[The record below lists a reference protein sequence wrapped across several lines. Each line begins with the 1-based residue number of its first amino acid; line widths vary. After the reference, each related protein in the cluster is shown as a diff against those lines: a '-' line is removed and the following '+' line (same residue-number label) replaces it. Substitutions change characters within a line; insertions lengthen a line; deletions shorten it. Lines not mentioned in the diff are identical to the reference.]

1 MLTLGPL
8 AFAAPWIL
16 LALAVLPVLI
26 WLLRVVPPAPRR
38 IAFPAIRLLYGLK
51 PRDETSS
58 TTPWWLILL
67 RVLLAALIVL
77 ALAHP
82 LLNPRAQLIGGG
94 PLVLVIDD
102 GWAAAR
108 DWPQRQQAAEELL
121 DQAER
126 AGRPVLL
133 LTTAPAATGLPERLS
148 PLRAAEARSL
158 VQALQPKPWASD
170 RAALLGWLN
179 RQALPASAESFWLSD
194 GLGGPGALAL
204 AETLQ
209 RLGALTVMSV
219 PPSTVPQ
226 LAFPPESEIDGLTAS
241 LARADDRGV
250 LDGAVRAVAADGR
263 ILARETVRFE
273 DGESRAET
281 RIILPSELRN
291 EIARLEIEDQATA
304 GGVALIDERWRRRP
318 VGLVSQTSFSDSQP
332 LLSELHYLD
341 QALSPFSEVRRGPLE
356 MLMAR
361 ELAVMLLPDSGTLS
375 VSEQA
380 ALRGWVEAGGVL
392 LRFAGPILAAAEPSD
407 TALIP
412 VPLRQGGRLL
422 GGALSWS
429 QPARLAAFPPESP
442 FAGLDIPP
450 DVAVQRQVLAQPALD
465 LADRSW
471 ATLEDGTPLVTAA
484 REGDGWVVLVHTTA
498 NPDWSNLP
506 LSGLFVQMLQR
517 IVALSQGVRGGRG
530 DQPLPPVETLDGF
543 GRLVTPPN
551 SAQALP
557 PSNGPGEEPIRPGP
571 TLPPGFYGTEQSR
584 LAVNLAPAITDFRPL
599 GAMPSG
605 VALTG
610 YQKGEEVDLRPALFT
625 GALLLLLADLIIS
638 MLLRGL
644 IPSAGRRAG
653 TTATALL
660 LAAGLATA
668 MPGAAFAQQGAQ
680 QGNDSFAM
688 AASLSTRLAYV
699 RTGDRQLDSTSEA
712 GLAGLTR
719 MLERRTAV
727 EPGQPM
733 GVDVERDDLAFFP
746 LLYWPIGT
754 SQQPLSQTAIA
765 RVNNYIKTGGTILFD
780 TRDQGEVGIG
790 GATPGIER
798 LRVLARGLDIPPLEP
813 VPPEHVLT
821 KAFYLMDSF
830 PGRWTGGT
838 VWVERADARRGN
850 DEVSSIIIGGH
861 DWAAAWA
868 QDASSRPMFPVVPG
882 GEVQREWSYRFGV
895 NLVMYALTGNYKADQ
910 VHIPSILE
918 RLGQ

>member
-51 PRDETSS
+51 PRDETSA

-94 PLVLVIDD
+94 PLVLAIDD

-133 LTTAPAATGLPERLS
+133 LTTAPSATGLPERLS

-170 RAALLGWLN
+170 RRALVDWLSG
-179 RQALPASAESFWLSD
+179 QDLPASAESFWLSD
-194 GLGGPGALAL
+194 GLGGPGATAL
-204 AETLQ
+204 AEALQ

-219 PPSTVPQ
+219 PPSTVPL

-241 LARADDRGV
+241 LARADDTGA
-250 LDGAVRAVAADGR
+250 LDSAVHAVAADGR
-263 ILARETVRFE
+263 ILAREAVRFE
-273 DGESRAET
+273 DGENRAET

-356 MLMAR
+356 ILLAR
-361 ELAVMLLPDSGTLS
+361 ELAVLLLPDSGTLS
-375 VSEQA
+375 AAEQA
-380 ALRGWVEAGGVL
+380 ALHGWVAAGGVL
-392 LRFAGPILAAAEPSD
+392 LRFAGPILAAAEPSEQ
-407 TALIP
+407 ALIP

-442 FAGLDIPP
+442 FAGLAIPP

-465 LADRSW
+465 LAERSW

-484 REGDGWVVLVHTTA
+484 REGEGWVVLVHTTA

-517 IVALSQGVRGGRG
+517 IVALSQGVEGGRG
-530 DQPLPPVETLDGF
+530 EQPLPPVETLDGF

-557 PSNGPGEEPIRPGP
+557 PSNGPGDEPVRPGP
-571 TLPPGFYGTEQSR
+571 ALPPGFYGAEQAR
-584 LAVNLAPAITDFRPL
+584 VAVNLAPAITGFQPL

-610 YQKGEEVDLRPALFT
+610 YQQGEEVDLRPILFT
-625 GALLLLLADLIIS
+625 GALLLLLADLVIS

-644 IPSAGRRAG
+644 IPSGTRRAG
-653 TTATALL
+653 GTAAILM
-660 LAAGLATA
+660 LATGLSLTMPA
-668 MPGAAFAQQGAQ
+668 MAQAQQT
-680 QGNDSFAM
+680 DESFAR

-719 MLERRTAV
+719 MLEQRTAV

-733 GVDVERDDLAFFP
+733 GVDVERDELAFFP

-754 SQQPLSQTAIA
+754 SQQPLSQAAIA
-765 RVNNYIKTGGTILFD
+765 RVNSYIKTGGTILFD

-868 QDASSRPMFPVVPG
+868 QDSASRPMFPAVPG
-882 GEVQREWSYRFGV
+882 GEMQREWAYRFGV

>member
-16 LALAVLPVLI
+16 VALAALPVLI

-38 IAFPAIRLLYGLK
+38 VAFPAIRLLYGLK
-51 PRDETSS
+51 PRDETSA

-67 RVLLAALIVL
+67 RVLLAALIIL

-82 LLNPRAQLIGGG
+82 LLNPRAPLVGGG
-94 PLVLVIDD
+94 PLVLAIDD

-108 DWPQRQQAAEELL
+108 DWPQRQQTAEELL

-133 LTTAPAATGLPERLS
+133 LTTAPSSAGLPDRLS
-148 PLRAAEARSL
+148 PLRAGEARSL
-158 VQALQPKPWASD
+158 VQALQPKPWATD
-170 RAALLGWLN
+170 RAALATWL
-179 RQALPASAESFWLSD
+179 RSQELPASAESFWLSD
-194 GLGGPGALAL
+194 GLGGEGTAAL

-209 RLGALTVMSV
+209 RLGALTVMTT

-226 LAFPPESEIDGLTAS
+226 LAFPPESEIDGLIAS
-241 LARADDRGV
+241 LARADDRGA
-250 LDGAVRAVAADGR
+250 LDSAVRAVAADGR
-263 ILARETVRFE
+263 ILAREAIRFE
-273 DGESRAET
+273 DGETRAEA
-281 RIILPSELRN
+281 RIVLPSELRN

-318 VGLVSQTSFSDSQP
+318 VGLVSQTSFSASQP

-356 MLMAR
+356 TLLAR
-361 ELAVMLLPDSGTLS
+361 ELAVILLPDSGTLS
-375 VSEQA
+375 TAEQDT
-380 ALRGWVEAGGVL
+380 LRRWVADGGVL
-392 LRFAGPILAAAEPSD
+392 LRFAGPILAAAEPSGQ
-407 TALIP
+407 ALIP

-442 FAGLDIPP
+442 FAGLAIPP
-450 DVAVQRQVLAQPALD
+450 EVTVQRQVLAQPALD
-465 LADRSW
+465 LAERSW

-517 IVALSQGVRGGRG
+517 IVALSQGIRGGRG
-530 DQPLPPVETLDGF
+530 EQPLPPVETLDGY

-557 PSNGPGEEPIRPGP
+557 PSAGPGDTPIRPGP
-571 TLPPGFYGTEQSR
+571 SLPPGFYGTDQAR
-584 LAVNLAPAITDFRPL
+584 VAVNLAPAITEFQPL
-599 GAMPSG
+599 GALPSG
-605 VALTG
+605 VAVTG
-610 YQKGEEVDLRPALFT
+610 YQQGEEVDLRPALFT
-625 GALLLLLADLIIS
+625 GALLLLLADLMIS

-644 IPSAGRRAG
+644 VPSTGRATGRA
-653 TTATALL
+653 AMLL
-660 LAAGLATA
+660 LAFGLAA
-668 MPGAAFAQQGAQ
+668 AAPGTVQAQQGD
-680 QGNDSFAM
+680 DSFAR

-699 RTGDRQLDSTSEA
+699 RTGDRQLDTASEA

-727 EPGQPM
+727 EPGPPM
-733 GVDVERDDLAFFP
+733 GVDLERDELMFFP
-746 LLYWPIGT
+746 LLYWPVGT
-754 SQQPLSQTAIA
+754 TQQPLSPAAIA
-765 RVNNYIKTGGTILFD
+765 RVNSYIKTGGTILFD
-780 TRDQGEVGIG
+780 TRDQGEVGFG

-798 LRVLARGLDIPPLEP
+798 LRVLARGLDVPPLEP

-838 VWVERADARRGN
+838 VWVERADTARD

-868 QDASSRPMFPVVPG
+868 MDEGGRPMFPVVPG

>member
-16 LALAVLPVLI
+16 LALAALPVLI

-38 IAFPAIRLLYGLK
+38 VAFPAIRLLYGLK
-51 PRDETSS
+51 PRDETSA

-67 RVLLAALIVL
+67 RMLLAALVVL

-82 LLNPRAQLIGGG
+82 LLNPRAPLVGGG
-94 PLVLVIDD
+94 PLVLVVDD

-108 DWPQRQQAAEELL
+108 DWPQRQQTAEELL

-133 LTTAPAATGLPERLS
+133 LTTAPSPIGLPERLS
-148 PLRAAEARSL
+148 PLRAGEARSL
-158 VQALQPKPWASD
+158 VQALHPKPWASD
-170 RAALLGWLN
+170 RAALLNWL
-179 RQALPASAESFWLSD
+179 RTQQLPASAESFWLSD
-194 GLGGPGALAL
+194 GLGGEGAEAL

-219 PPSTVPQ
+219 PPSGLPQ
-226 LAFPPESEIDGLTAS
+226 LAFPPASEIDGLSAG
-241 LARADDRGV
+241 LARADDRGT

-263 ILARETVRFE
+263 ILAREPVRFE
-273 DGESRAET
+273 DGERRAEA
-281 RIILPSELRN
+281 RIVLPSELRN

-318 VGLVSQTSFSDSQP
+318 VGLVSQTSFSESQP

-341 QALSPFSEVRRGPLE
+341 QALSPFSEVRRSPLQG
-356 MLMAR
+356 LLQR
-361 ELAVMLLPDSGTLS
+361 ELAVILLPDSGTLS
-375 VSEQA
+375 APERT

-392 LRFAGPILAAAEPSD
+392 LRFAGPILAAADPSD
-407 TALIP
+407 EALIP

-442 FAGLDIPP
+442 FAGLAIPP

-465 LADRSW
+465 LAERSW

-484 REGDGWVVLVHTTA
+484 RLGEGWVALVHTTA
-498 NPDWSNLP
+498 SPDWSNLP

-517 IVALSQGVRGGRG
+517 VVALSQGIRGGRG
-530 DQPLPPVETLDGF
+530 DQPLPPVETLDGY

-557 PSNGPGEEPIRPGP
+557 GGDAPVTPGP
-571 TLPPGFYGTEQSR
+571 ALPPGFYGTEQAR
-584 LAVNLAPAITDFRPL
+584 IAVNLAPAIDDFRPL

-605 VALTG
+605 VTLTG
-610 YQKGEEVDLRPALFT
+610 YQQGEEVDLRPFLFT
-625 GALLLLLADLIIS
+625 GALLLLLADLLIS

-644 IPSAGRRAG
+644 LPASGQRAG
-653 TTATALL
+653 GTARPAALLL
-660 LAAGLATA
+660 LAAGLSLSMPA
-668 MPGAAFAQQGAQ
+668 MAQAQ
-680 QGNDSFAM
+680 RSDDSFAM
-688 AASLSTRLAYV
+688 AASLTTRLAYV

-712 GLAGLTR
+712 GLASLTR
-719 MLERRTAV
+719 ILERRTAV
-727 EPGQPM
+727 EPGPPM
-733 GVDVERDDLAFFP
+733 GVDVERDDLVFFP

-754 SQQPLSQTAIA
+754 GQQPLSQTAIA
-765 RVNNYIKTGGTILFD
+765 RVNTYIKTGGTILFD

-813 VPPEHVLT
+813 VPAEHVLT

-838 VWVERADARRGN
+838 VWVERADAARGT

-868 QDASSRPMFPVVPG
+868 MDGGGRPMFPVVPG